1 MLTGGSTGNKWR
13 RNRRLLT
20 TPAFHFQIL
29 ENFFDVFN
37 KNAEILCEQLD
48 EAIGNSKNIGE
59 IVQSEIDV
67 FPFLKRCT
75 LDIICGNVSVT
86 HRFYVLF
93 STSVVQHKMI
103 NAKNLFS
110 FTQSWCWQKP
120 QWGLKSTPSWKTR
133 NILEMYTGTM
143 KAIHHFVY
151 CINFDCYN
159 IITFS
164 LRNC

>member
-1 MLTGGSTGNKWR
+1 VLTDGSTGNKWR
-13 RNRRLLT
+13 RNRRLL

-48 EAIGNSKNIGE
+48 EAIENSKNIEE

-75 LDIICGNVSVT
+75 LDIICGNVFVT
-86 HRFYVLF
+86 HRFSVLF
-93 STSVVQHKMI
+93 SSLVVQPKII

-110 FTQSWCWQKP
+110 FTQS
-120 QWGLKSTPSWKTR
+120 
-133 NILEMYTGTM
+133 
-143 KAIHHFVY
+143 
-151 CINFDCYN
+151 
-159 IITFS
+159 
-164 LRNC
+164 